1 VPRKSKAKE
10 EAEGIDPEVIQPL
23 AEPEVRV
30 RLADALELGFR
41 RAKEREA
48 AGYWTDINDL
58 TPWKDNPRKNDGRPV
73 EAVMDSIKR
82 FGFSSPIIARQEDGQ
97 VIAGHTR
104 LKAAKA
110 LGLEQVPVRFMDL
123 DLADAKLL
131 ALADNKIGELADWDN
146 EVFARIVADVD
157 SAELLLA
164 GFTEDD
170 LSALLDSEPE
180 PDLDAALEA
189 DDARDDELP
198 EQVEPITKPGDVV
211 ELGPHVLHCGDCIE
225 VMQGMEENSVDAI
238 CCDPPYGL
246 GFMGK
251 QWDALPPGEDW
262 ARECLRVLKPGGA
275 IVAFGGQR
283 TIHRLTC
290 SLEDAG
296 FEIRELFGW
305 LQWQGF
311 PKSLDA
317 SKALDAHHGAE
328 REVVGT
334 YASHRPNDHADTK
347 YSGSIHTNGQVTAPA
362 TEDART
368 WEGYG
373 TALKPCLEPAV
384 IARKPLV
391 GTVAENLLEWG
402 TGALNI
408 DGCRY
413 GYGDEAWPGPQR
425 SADEIRALAR
435 PNSSGASH
443 IGAVMN
449 RPQTPTVNVSDLGRW
464 PANVY
469 ACPKASRGER
479 EEGCEELTPKRR
491 EDVTGRKEG
500 SAGQEHAR
508 SGMTRT
514 GDIGNHHPTVKPVR
528 LMRWL
533 VRLVGCQS
541 GSVILE
547 PFAGSGTT
555 MLAAEREGFV
565 CIGIEREPAYCDIVR
580 ARLGAV
586 LGE

>member
-1 VPRKSKAKE
+1 
-10 EAEGIDPEVIQPL
+10 
-23 AEPEVRV
+23 
-30 RLADALELGFR
+30 
-41 RAKEREA
+41 
-48 AGYWTDINDL
+48 
-58 TPWKDNPRKNDGRPV
+58 
-73 EAVMDSIKR
+73 M
-82 FGFSSPIIARQEDGQ
+82 
-97 VIAGHTR
+97 
-104 LKAAKA
+104 
-110 LGLEQVPVRFMDL
+110 
-123 DLADAKLL
+123 
-131 ALADNKIGELADWDN
+131 
-146 EVFARIVADVD
+146 
-157 SAELLLA
+157 
-164 GFTEDD
+164 
-170 LSALLDSEPE
+170 
-180 PDLDAALEA
+180 
-189 DDARDDELP
+189 
-198 EQVEPITKPGDVV
+198 
-211 ELGPHVLHCGDCIE
+211 
-225 VMQGMEENSVDAI
+225 
-238 CCDPPYGL
+238 
-246 GFMGK
+246 
-251 QWDALPPGEDW
+251 
-262 ARECLRVLKPGGA
+262 
-275 IVAFGGQR
+275 AFGGQR

-328 REVVGT
+328 REVL
-334 YASHRPNDHADTK
+334 SERPAF
-347 YSGSIHTNGQVTAPA
+347 GIGQTGAAYGGHSPGATAKVTAPA
-362 TEDART
+362 TGDART

-413 GYGDEAWPGPQR
+413 GYGDEAWPGPQENDDT
-425 SADEIRALAR
+425 ARAPSLVR
-435 PNSSGASH
+435 D
-443 IGAVMN
+443 
-449 RPQTPTVNVSDLGRW
+449 TPTGMGKGLEMGGRGSDLGRW

-479 EEGCEELTPKRR
+479 EEGCEELPGAVWT
-491 EDVTGRKEG
+491 DG
-500 SAGQEHAR
+500 R
-508 SGMTRT
+508 SGKADFPKLR
-514 GDIGNHHPTVKPVR
+514 DKASRSNHHPTVKPIK

-533 VRLVGCQS
+533 VRLVGCQQ

-580 ARLGAV
+580 ARLQGV